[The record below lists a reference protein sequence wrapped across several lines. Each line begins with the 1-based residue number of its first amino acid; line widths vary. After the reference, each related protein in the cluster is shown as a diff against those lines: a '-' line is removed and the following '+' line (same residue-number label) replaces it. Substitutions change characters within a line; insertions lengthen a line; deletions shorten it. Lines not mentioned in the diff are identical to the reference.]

1 MKTPPYMPERVVL
14 EARSG
19 AVSGPVRVS
28 YFDPRTGE
36 PCDERPEP
44 LSDRVQTARSREL
57 EGYAASLERGR
68 KKRPVLV
75 DGVRYES
82 IGAAARTARVDR
94 GCLGQALKEGRA
106 EYRGHEVA
114 YA

>member
-1 MKTPPYMPERVVL
+1 MKAQCLRGHLVMD
-14 EARSG
+14 ACSG
-19 AVSGPVRVS
+19 AASGPVRVS

-44 LSDRVQTARSREL
+44 LSRRVQAVRSREIA
-57 EGYAASLERGR
+57 GYEASLERGR
-68 KKRPVLV
+68 KKRPCTV

-82 IGAAARTARVDR
+82 IAAASRATRLDR
-94 GCLGQALKEGRA
+94 CGLGAALKEGRA

>member
-44 LSDRVQTARSREL
+44 LSRRAQAVRSREIA
-57 EGYAASLERGR
+57 GYEASLERGR
-68 KKRPVLV
+68 KKRPCTV

-82 IGAAARTARVDR
+82 IAAASRATRLDR
-94 GCLGQALKEGRA
+94 CGLGAALKEDRGEYKGR
-106 EYRGHEVA
+106 EVA